1 MYVLAYE
8 KCVTYSLYVLVVS
21 VLCRIPFC
29 VSGHLVD
36 IAGLDLRG
44 PK

>member
-1 MYVLAYE
+1 M
-8 KCVTYSLYVLVVS
+8 KSVTYSLYTLMVS
-21 VLCRIPFC
+21 ALCRIPFC